1 MRPHPNGATGRTLAI
16 TSKATRG
23 SATIAIAAS
32 DGTASETIL
41 RLSKDDHQRLD
52 RLVAQISCSLRRE
65 VTRAAVLRVLMAH
78 ALTWAE
84 AQPDLARKVR
94 DGASPP
100 WKARSRIVKPK
111 GAQPLCAPGDSPLL
125 PKKGSLRDLGRR
137 GQ

>member
-16 TSKATRG
+16 PAKATRG
-23 SATIAIAAS
+23 SATMAIAAS
-32 DGTASETIL
+32 DGTASETLL
-41 RLSKDDHQRLD
+41 RLSKEDQQRLN

-65 VTRAAVLRVLMAH
+65 VTRAAVLRVLIAH
-78 ALTWAE
+78 ALAWAE

-111 GAQPLCAPGDSPLL
+111 GAQPLRAPGGSLVP